1 MTTKHKPLYKVVFSN
16 GAKVYELYANAVAAS
31 DLYGFVRV
39 SELSFATNSV
49 VLDPSEE
56 RLKEEFGNSEALH
69 LPMHAVIRVEE
80 VKERGAAKIRD
91 GVAGEKVVPFQVGP
105 APR

>member
-1 MTTKHKPLYKVVFSN
+1 MTNKPLYKVVFAN
-16 GAKVYELYANAVAAS
+16 QAKVYELYAKAVTAS

-39 SELSFATNSV
+39 SQLSFAANSV
-49 VLDPSEE
+49 VLDPTEE
-56 RLKEEFGNSEALH
+56 RMKEEFGNTEALH

-91 GVAGEKVVPFQVGP
+91 SVAGEKVVPFQVGP
-105 APR
+105 GPR